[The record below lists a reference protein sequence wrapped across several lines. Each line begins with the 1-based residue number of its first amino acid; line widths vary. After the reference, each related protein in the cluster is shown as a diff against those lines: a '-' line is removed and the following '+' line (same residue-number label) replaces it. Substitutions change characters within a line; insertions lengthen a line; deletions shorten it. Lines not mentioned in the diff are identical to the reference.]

1 MCFFIQQQL
10 EHFRFQPPRYIKFRL
25 VPKIVRH
32 YETKCIN
39 MEKMRAADVIIV
51 QVAHNWNTSINHN
64 NKSFE
69 YDSTNLQH

>member
-1 MCFFIQQQL
+1 
-10 EHFRFQPPRYIKFRL
+10 
-25 VPKIVRH
+25 
-32 YETKCIN
+32 